1 MRVIATSVMTHYAMT
16 HYDFIMDIP
25 SNIIAYYD
33 VIMGHGTKKVVS
45 TTDSHK
51 SGALN
56 GISTGDL
63 VMEIPFKTGHS
74 TAYNWWSGQ
83 TGQFP

>member
-1 MRVIATSVMTHYAMT
+1 MICAHNNAMT

-25 SNIIAYYD
+25 SNMIAYCD
-33 VIMGHGTKKVVS
+33 VLMGHGTKKSSVHYLIP
-45 TTDSHK
+45 TK
-51 SGALN
+51 SSALN

-74 TAYNWWSGQ
+74 TA
-83 TGQFP
+83 